1 MSKLKDDRT
10 NLAKA
15 ETLVT
20 NGGFRKGDNIGRK
33 MHASL
38 KETNS

>member
-10 NLAKA
+10 NTAKA

-20 NGGFRKGDNIGRK
+20 NGGFRKEITELHWEK
-33 MHASL
+33 HAC
-38 KETNS
+38 